1 MKKRFNVVA
10 ATDLKRPGSN
20 ERLVGANGELNAGSN
35 KELLTAIAALL
46 DATKSQRVVTEAQ
59 ANTMNSQERQALV
72 LAAFQSKE
80 ELASLGDVLAEQIQ
94 LTANRDGFA
103 RRFLQYQDLA
113 QGQLPQVRMSRKDI
127 VASVATGPTEVA
139 TQFVR
144 DNILF
149 PQEFTISTRP
159 FIEQKEIA
167 RASGDILE
175 EKYTEA
181 LEGIMVAEDR
191 IWKQMADQVVGGA
204 GNPHL
209 NVAGEFNPKAF
220 ARSTGYL
227 QDYGVT
233 PAFALLASDLWSDII
248 ASPEWAEIIDPVS
261 QHELLLTGKLGTVH
275 GMEILSDQF
284 RHEQHKVLNRGEFYI
299 VSTPYQHGQYTDRGG
314 VQSQP
319 IDGTH
324 ESTAGRGWFMSE
336 LMSMVIANPYS
347 VARGRRTL

>member
-20 ERLVGANGELNAGSN
+20 EKLVGANGQLNASN
-35 KELLTAIAALL
+35 NKDLLTAIAALVQ
-46 DATKSQRVVTEAQ
+46 ASQTQHIVTEAQ
-59 ANTMNSQERQALV
+59 ANAMTSADRQALV
-72 LAAFQSKE
+72 VAAFQSKE
-80 ELASLGDVLAEQIQ
+80 ELASLGDVVAEQIQ

-103 RRFLQYQDLA
+103 RRFLGYQDLA
-113 QGQLPQVRMSRKDI
+113 QGQIPRVTMSRKDV

-144 DNILF
+144 NNELF
-149 PQEFTISTRP
+149 PAEFYISARP
-159 FIEQKEIA
+159 YIEERDLN
-167 RASGDILE
+167 RATGDILE

-181 LEGIMVAEDR
+181 LEGIMVQEDR
-191 IWKQMADQVVGGA
+191 IWKRLADEIVGGA

-220 ARSTGYL
+220 ARATGYL
-227 QDYGVT
+227 QDYGIT
-233 PAFALLASDLWSDII
+233 PAFALLASDLWQDII
-248 ASPEWAEIIDPVS
+248 SNSEWAEIIDPVS

-284 RHEQHKVLNRGEFYI
+284 RHQTHKVLNRGEFYI
-299 VSTPYQHGQYTDRGG
+299 VSAPHQHGQYTDRGG
-314 VQSQP
+314 VKSQP

-324 ESTAGRGWFMSE
+324 ESVPGRGWFMSE
-336 LMSMVIANPYS
+336 SLSMVIANPYS